1 MTTWT
6 DQRRAATRE
15 RLAFAG
21 WWAGLAFACGA
32 GLVAFIWARWPT
44 VGLFAAVALGGAWLG
59 PILAWASLRAPRR
72 NELPWPPPGAGYDAW
87 HRQTNA
93 LGRMFL
99 YHQDDPALPKNVRRE
114 LLQANRELRAV
125 LRARPIGDDLERECT
140 RLREGPVAL
149 AKKTAWL
156 AVWPTV
162 KDLEAA
168 WRESA
173 TTHTGAARH
182 HLLHELVGAAAAA
195 ASEGVLPRL
204 LARERWECVELT
216 TDYSL
221 QLAAAPGR
229 PVVSPIALAAA
240 LAIEWAD
247 FSIPFDPE
255 PVRDHLAAF
264 LSANGIA
271 PAVAV
276 PPPAP
281 LPPPPPPAE
290 APAPA
295 EAPEPPITPP
305 PPAKHYRRVRV
316 RVRHER
322 HHHRTLLCRMVEDSL
337 SSIHRGCFSFAQWL
351 RYVVRSWLLYR

>member
-1 MTTWT
+1 MTTWSE
-6 DQRRAATRE
+6 QRRAATRE

-21 WWAGLAFACGA
+21 WWAALALVCGA
-32 GLVAFIWARWPT
+32 GLVAFVWARWPT
-44 VGLFAAVALGGAWLG
+44 VGLFASIALAGAWLG
-59 PILAWASLRAPRR
+59 PVLAWASLRAPRR
-72 NELPWPPPGAGYDAW
+72 NDAPWPATGAGYDSW
-87 HRQTNA
+87 RRQANA
-93 LGRMFL
+93 IGRMLL

-114 LLQANRELRAV
+114 LLQAHRDLRSV
-125 LRARPIGDDLERECT
+125 LRAHPLSDDLERECA
-140 RLREGPVAL
+140 RLRDGPVAL

-162 KDLEAA
+162 KDLESS

-173 TTHTGAARH
+173 STHTGSARH

-221 QLAAAPGR
+221 QLAAVPGR

-240 LAIEWAD
+240 LAIEWSD
-247 FSIPFDPE
+247 FSIPFDPD

-271 PAVAV
+271 PIVPESTPLIPPAEVPTPAAV
-276 PPPAP
+276 PEPPLT
-281 LPPPPPPAE
+281 LPPPPQ
-290 APAPA
+290 
-295 EAPEPPITPP
+295 
-305 PPAKHYRRVRV
+305 KHYRRVRV
-316 RVRHER
+316 RVRHEH
-322 HHHRTLLCRMVEDSL
+322 HHHRSLLHRLVGPPLDSV
-337 SSIHRGCFSFAQWL
+337 SRGFGSFFQWL
-351 RYVVRSWLLYR
+351 RYWFRAWRLYR